1 MINFFCAKVYEFFK
15 YVFQPIICL
24 ISSISPSIIISLAN
38 FSSSFIHMSLL
49 CLMLATPERKKL
61 SLVFRS
67 VSICVSAS
75 TSIST
80 LLSRYAGLAYVDW
93 LLRIN
98 QRINLTHYYL
108 CACSRRLFRCFLAL
122 HFENRNCFTNVT
134 PHAPSTPPSSLY
146 VCTVAGCRK
155 INGAKMIQLREPRR
169 EKKFIWNE
177 NQRKTGNRWQ
187 LRRQILEARPEV
199 AWEQF
204 SDVFIGVAC
213 SWDPAQPLEKCNKRK

>member
-1 MINFFCAKVYEFFK
+1 MNS
-15 YVFQPIICL
+15 L
-24 ISSISPSIIISLAN
+24 NRSSTSPSIIISLAN
-38 FSSSFIHMSLL
+38 FTSSFIHMSLL

-67 VSICVSAS
+67 VSICVSVS

-80 LLSRYAGLAYVDW
+80 LLSRHAGLAYVDW

-122 HFENRNCFTNVT
+122 VVVVLVADFISKIEIVLQMSRPMRPLSSAT
-134 PHAPSTPPSSLY
+134 SLY